1 MSLHYT
7 FLSVFGWMLVEG
19 INLYMK
25 IVRVYGAEKSHLPL
39 YCGIGWGVPAVVVA
53 VSGGLKYD
61 EYTMPNR

>member
-1 MSLHYT
+1 M
-7 FLSVFGWMLVEG
+7 EG

-53 VSGGLKYD
+53 VSGALKYD